1 MFADDERS
9 TIYVTTDEGE
19 TFSTYNV
26 PVDPRTLKIHPTMPG
41 WILGHDP
48 NQVCYSSKVENFA
61 YIFYIHT

>member
-19 TFSTYNV
+19 TFSSYNV
-26 PVDPRTLKIHPTMPG
+26 PVNPRTLKIHPTMPG

-48 NQVCYSSKVENFA
+48 YRVCYSSKVENFA
-61 YIFYIHT
+61 